1 MNNGGRGSSGRRRKR
16 EEALSQK
23 KKKGKKKTLLCFFSP
38 LVPFLCP
45 SRSPFLSG
53 ASSVQRCSHTEH
65 LSFSRPPPLPPR
77 RRRQRLRVKKKKR
90 KEIPRAP
97 TTVVEEASGFHS
109 YSYLF
114 MRFALSSSV
123 PRLRPPLCPLRPVL
137 RARPSYLLV
146 SFSKRR
152 RRDN

>member
-1 MNNGGRGSSGRRRKR
+1 
-16 EEALSQK
+16 
-23 KKKGKKKTLLCFFSP
+23 
-38 LVPFLCP
+38 
-45 SRSPFLSG
+45 
-53 ASSVQRCSHTEH
+53 
-65 LSFSRPPPLPPR
+65 
-77 RRRQRLRVKKKKR
+77 
-90 KEIPRAP
+90 
-97 TTVVEEASGFHS
+97 
-109 YSYLF
+109 